1 MRENTERWKLLCE
14 QAAVEQDPERLLQ
27 LVREISRVLGE
38 KEARISALRALEPL
52 PGGYQNCRDPHC

>member
-27 LVREISRVLGE
+27 LVHEISHLLGE
-38 KEARISALRALEPL
+38 KDARISASRAIQPL
-52 PGGYQNCRDPHC
+52 PGD